1 MLPTTMT
8 KHVTTLGWRSS
19 CRCLSDALA
28 EQVGNDQG
36 WQPYP
41 ATILDP
47 FAGSGTT
54 LLVARKLGRRAIG
67 IELNES
73 YCELHPRADAAAV
86 AVCRCN
92 LTAW

>member
-1 MLPTTMT
+1 MASHCADRPDGERGASGSR
-8 KHVTTLGWRSS
+8 H
-19 CRCLSDALA
+19 
-28 EQVGNDQG
+28 
-36 WQPYP
+36 PIP

-73 YCELHPRADAAAV
+73 YCELDRERTQQQSLFAV
-86 AVCRCN
+86 E
-92 LTAW
+92 T